1 MKERDAATEK
11 TGKNKY
17 SFCRSNPINKKG
29 AKTSRCAATYLNEFN
44 EISRGERKGFAFEKS
59 AQFIGSE
66 RFNHCFTGWNSF
78 HRLHIVVQ
86 AEESE
91 S

>member
-29 AKTSRCAATYLNEFN
+29 AKTFRCAATFLNEFN
-44 EISRGERKGFAFEKS
+44 EISRGERKGFAFEKVLNLS
-59 AQFIGSE
+59 ALNVSIIALPDGTAFPD
-66 RFNHCFTGWNSF
+66 FT
-78 HRLHIVVQ
+78 
-86 AEESE
+86 
-91 S
+91 